1 MLSFILSKTTCLP
14 SDHSVLAVQMKT
26 WEPFMLPWTRCLD
39 SYVQD
44 KILIIKFLPIDGLA
58 TSTIMA
64 CEVATLTHKSW
75 NYSVKSGTFITNT
88 QSKKVFCCLWKFVCK
103 QLQSV
108 NIALRIG
115 WAITSWFPGP
125 LPLRRH
131 HLRACHWWQ
140 WVDHGWLAWEA
151 LGQQHLSVLS
161 GSLLKATGLSF
172 IQGVLGLCT
181 GSSLRADWRA
191 MTLCFY
197 DSG

>member
-1 MLSFILSKTTCLP
+1 MLSFTLSKITCLP
-14 SDHSVLAVQMKT
+14 SDHSVLAGQTKN
-26 WEPFMLPWTRCLD
+26 WEPFMSPWTRCQD

-44 KILIIKFLPIDGLA
+44 EILIIKFLPMDGLA
-58 TSTIMA
+58 TSAIMA

-75 NYSVKSGTFITNT
+75 NYSVKSGTFITST
-88 QSKKVFCCLWKFVCK
+88 QSTKVFCCLRKFVCK

-108 NIALRIG
+108 NVALRIG

-151 LGQQHLSVLS
+151 LEQHLSDLW
-161 GSLLKATGLSF
+161 GSFLNRTGLSF

-181 GSSLRADWRA
+181 GSSLRAD
-191 MTLCFY
+191 
-197 DSG
+197 